1 MIDEIETKPR
11 DWPSPEEIGFKICG
25 DRVLV
30 LPDELAEET
39 AGGILLVNDKLAK
52 LNIRSGRL
60 VKVGSLAWDDHA
72 EPYAEIGDRVI
83 YGKYSGTEL
92 ECPWTG
98 KIFRMMGDQD
108 ICAVILD
115 KEG

>member
-1 MIDEIETKPR
+1 MIDEIETKAKA
-11 DWPSPEEIGFKICG
+11 WPKPDEIGLKVCG
-25 DRVLV
+25 DRILV

-60 VKVGSLAWDDHA
+60 VKVGNLAWNDHA
-72 EPYAEIGDRVI
+72 EPYAEVGDRVI
-83 YGKYSGTEL
+83 YGKYCGSEI

-98 KIFRMMGDQD
+98 KLFRMMVDQD
-108 ICAVILD
+108 INAVILD